1 MKHLAILGATGSIG
15 TSTLRI
21 VDRYPGRFQVTA
33 VSAWTNV
40 EALLALIKK
49 YQPAVAVIGTASSAE
64 RLKTELPSNSSTD
77 ILYGIDGLCQAAAL
91 PEVDQVVT
99 AIVGA
104 AGLKPTLT
112 AIDAGKSIALAN
124 KETLVMAGEIVMAR
138 AKEKGVSIFPVDS
151 EHSAIFQCLP
161 SGRRR
166 DLSKILLTAS
176 GGPFRNRPAD
186 TFSMI
191 TVEDA
196 LAHPNWEMGAKITT
210 DSATLMNKGLEVI
223 EACRLFDVTPE
234 QIEVVVHP
242 ESIVHSMVAF
252 KDGSVIGQ
260 MGVPD
265 MRGAIAYALTAPE
278 RLDIAVPSPNF
289 IEIQQLTFESPN
301 VTKFPCLKL
310 AFEALGLGGT
320 APAVLNAANEEAVYA
335 FLNRTISFM
344 EIPGM
349 IEAAMAEHTVITSPD
364 LETIVAADQEARQFI
379 KNRLE
384 HQARE

>member
-1 MKHLAILGATGSIG
+1 MKRLAILGATGSIG
-15 TSTLRI
+15 TSTLKI
-21 VDRYPGRFQVTA
+21 VDRYPDRFQVVA
-33 VSAWTNV
+33 LSAWKNV
-40 EALLALIKK
+40 GALSALIKK
-49 YQPAVAVIGTASSAE
+49 YQPTVAVIGTTSLAE
-64 RLKTELPSNSSTD
+64 QLEAQLPSDLSTD

-99 AIVGA
+99 AMVGA

-138 AKEKGVSIFPVDS
+138 AKEKGVSIIPVDS

-161 SGRRR
+161 AGRRQ

-176 GGPFRNRPAD
+176 GGPFRCHPAD
-186 TFSMI
+186 RFSEI
-191 TVEDA
+191 TVDDA
-196 LAHPNWEMGAKITT
+196 LAHPNWDMGAKITI

-223 EACRLFDVTPE
+223 EACRLFDVTRD

-265 MRGAIAYALTAPE
+265 MRGAIAFALTAPE
-278 RLDIAVPSPNF
+278 RLDIAVPPPNF
-289 IEIQQLTFESPN
+289 FDIKQLTFEPPDL
-301 VTKFPCLKL
+301 TKFPCLKL
-310 AFEALGLGGT
+310 AYEALGVGGT

-335 FLNRTISFM
+335 FLNRTIGFT
-344 EIPGM
+344 EIPVM
-349 IEAAMAEHTVITSPD
+349 VEAALAEQVNTSPD
-364 LETIVAADQEARQFI
+364 LEAIVSADQRARRFVQT
-379 KNRLE
+379 RLK
-384 HQARE
+384 RR